1 MSTMNPAQSF
11 ELPESVRAFLHQRHQ
26 LLVDGRWMPSA
37 TEEEF
42 DVVDPAT
49 GSVVA
54 RVAKGGAE
62 DIDRAVAAARR
73 AFDSGPWSHM
83 TGLDRARLMWRLADA
98 LEARI
103 EDYAIVESV
112 DNGKPLALAKGDM
125 AGSIAHL
132 RYYAG
137 WAGKIGGET
146 IPAQRPGNFHSYTV
160 REPIGVVGA
169 ITPWNYPLMMIMWKL
184 APALAAG
191 CTVVLKP
198 PEQTPLSTL
207 WMGEWIEAVGFPPGV
222 VNIVTGYGDAGAA
235 LVEHPLVDKI
245 AFTGSTDT
253 GKSILRSA
261 AATLKRVSLELGGK
275 SPTVILPDADLSAA
289 IPGASR
295 SIFSN
300 SGQVCVAGSRLFAHR
315 SIFDQVVDGI
325 ADTARQLK
333 VGPGL
338 SPETEIGPLVSD
350 EQFAR
355 VTGYLRAGAEDG
367 AEVVAGGKAMDRAGY
382 FVEPTVL
389 ANTRRDMTVRQEE
402 IFGPVL
408 CVMRFEDDDLASIA
422 AEANDTIYGLS
433 AYIWTQNLSA
443 AHKLAKLIK
452 AGTVNVNGGGAD
464 AAVPFG
470 GYKQSGWGR
479 EHGREGIEI
488 YTELK
493 SVSINLG

>member
-338 SPETEIGPLVSD
+338 SPETEIGPLVSN